1 MSEAAAPET
10 TTTSTQTK
18 KTKKVKEEV
27 VPLGRAQLILALEK
41 IENYSVK
48 IADLESELADYYKF
62 LKEKGVDVKVL
73 KQVARIWASDDSEK
87 FEEYWELFQS
97 KE

>member
-1 MSEAAAPET
+1 MSEAATPEPT
-10 TTTSTQTK
+10 TQTK

-27 VPLGRAQLILALEK
+27 VPLGRAQLVLALDK
-41 IENYSVK
+41 IENYSTK
-48 IADLESELADYYKF
+48 IADLESELAEYYKF

-73 KQVARIWASDDSEK
+73 KQVAKIWASDDSEK
-87 FEEYWELFQS
+87 FEEYWQLFQS